1 VVVEGEAAMFFRHK
15 RSGRTE
21 YLQIVKNERV
31 DGKPRQSVVATLG
44 RVEELAQDGTLDRLL
59 RSGARFARSALV
71 LTAYERGETTKL
83 TTRQL
88 GPALAFERLW
98 RETGCERVIRE
109 LAGEREFQF
118 DLERAVF
125 LTVLHRLFD
134 PGSDR
139 AAEKWRH
146 GLVINGAGDLE
157 LHQLYRA
164 MGWLGDQL
172 PDQSGRGLGPRTT
185 KDLVEERLF
194 ALRNNLFSELSLV
207 FLDTT
212 SLYFEGAGGQSLGQR
227 GHSKDHRP
235 DLKQVVLAVVIDAS
249 GRPICSELWPG
260 NTTDVT
266 TLLPVIERLK
276 TRFLIAR
283 IGIVADRGMISADT
297 LDDLEARNIDYIL
310 GVRERATKEVRGV
323 IADPTPYV
331 PLSIPKAVGRGS
343 TDLLVKEVMRIG
355 IGADRKPRRRR
366 YIVCHNEAEAQ
377 QDKAE
382 REAIVAALEAALHH
396 GDKSLVGNRGYRRF
410 LGLAPGRRF
419 EIDPRRVALD
429 AQFDGTYVLRTNT
442 KLTPL
447 QAALR
452 YRDRWM
458 VEDIFRTAK
467 SLLATRPIFHKYD
480 ETIRGHVFC
489 SFLALLLRKELEDRL
504 AAAGHAFEW
513 ADIVQD
519 LERLSETEIEQDGKR
534 YILRNAA
541 PGCAGTVL
549 RTLGVA
555 LPPLVRSAQPPPPPA
570 PRQKPRRRPRRR
582 SANARTAPSNTLI

>member
-1 VVVEGEAAMFFRHK
+1 MFFRRK

-21 YLQIVKNERV
+21 YLQIVKNERIA
-31 DGKPRQSVVATLG
+31 GKPRQSVVATLG
-44 RVEELAQDGTLDRLL
+44 RIDELDQDGTLERLL
-59 RSGARFARSALV
+59 RSGARFSHSAVV
-71 LTAYERGETTKL
+71 LTAYEKGEATKL
-83 TTRQL
+83 ATRQL
-88 GPALAFERLW
+88 GPALAIERLW
-98 RETGCERVIRE
+98 RETGCRRVISE
-109 LAGEREFQF
+109 LAGERGFQF

-146 GLVINGAGDLE
+146 GLVIDGVADLE

-164 MGWLGDQL
+164 MGWLGDEL
-172 PDQSGRGLGPRTT
+172 ADQSGRGIGPRTT
-185 KDLVEERLF
+185 KDLIEERLF
-194 ALRNNLFSELSLV
+194 TLRNNLFSELSLV

-212 SLYFEGAGGQSLGQR
+212 SLYFEGEGGKSLGQY

-235 DLKQVVLAVVIDAS
+235 DLKQVVLAVVIDGT

-283 IGIVADRGMISADT
+283 ICIVADRGMIATDT
-297 LDDLEARNIDYIL
+297 IAELEARNLDYIL

-323 IADPTPYV
+323 IADPAAWV
-331 PLSIPKAVGRGS
+331 PLSILKAADRGT
-343 TDLLVKEVMRIG
+343 TDLLVKEVIRSG
-355 IGADRKPRRRR
+355 VGADGKPWRRR
-366 YIVCHNEAEAQ
+366 YIVCRNDAEARKDAARRAAILTALQ
-377 QDKAE
+377 
-382 REAIVAALEAALHH
+382 EALRR

-410 LGLAPGRRF
+410 LSLKPGRRF
-419 EIDPRRVALD
+419 EIDPRRIALD
-429 AQFDGTYVLRTNT
+429 AVFDGIYVLRTNT

-447 QAALR
+447 QVVLR

-489 SFLALLLRKELEDRL
+489 SFLALVLRKELEDRL
-504 AAAGHAFEW
+504 AAAGHNFEW

-519 LERLSETEIEQDGKR
+519 LERLSETEIEQDGKV
-534 YILRNAA
+534 YWLRNPA
-541 PGCAGTVL
+541 PGCAGPVL

-555 LPPLVRSAQPPPPPA
+555 LPPLVRNAQPPPRPKP
-570 PRQKPRRRPRRR
+570 QPRRRKPRRR
-582 SANARTAPSNTLI
+582 SANAVTAASKPLM

>member
-1 VVVEGEAAMFFRHK
+1 MFYRSK

-21 YLQIVKNERV
+21 YLQIVKNVRIA
-31 DGKPRQSVVATLG
+31 GKPRQSVVATLG
-44 RVEELAQDGTLDRLL
+44 RVDELAQDGTLERLL
-59 RSGARFARSALV
+59 RSGARFSHSAVV
-71 LTAYERGETTKL
+71 LTAYEKGEATKL
-83 TTRQL
+83 ATRQL

-98 RETGCERVIRE
+98 RETGCRRVISE
-109 LAGEREFQF
+109 LAGERGFQF

-146 GLVINGAGDLE
+146 GLVIEGVADLE

-164 MGWLGDQL
+164 MGWLGDEL
-172 PDQSGRGLGPRTT
+172 ADQSGRGIGPRTT
-185 KDLVEERLF
+185 KDLIEERLF
-194 ALRNNLFSELSLV
+194 TLRNNLFSELSLV

-212 SLYFEGAGGQSLGQR
+212 SLYFEGEGGKSLGQY

-235 DLKQVVLAVVIDAS
+235 DLKQVVLAVVIDGT

-283 IGIVADRGMISADT
+283 ICIVADRGMIAADT
-297 LDDLEARNIDYIL
+297 IAGLEARNLDYIL

-323 IADPTPYV
+323 IADPAAWV
-331 PLSIPKAVGRGS
+331 PLSILKAADRGT
-343 TDLLVKEVMRIG
+343 TDLLVKEVIRSG
-355 IGADRKPRRRR
+355 VGADGKPWRRR
-366 YIVCHNEAEAQ
+366 YIVCRNDAEARK
-377 QDKAE
+377 DAA
-382 REAIVAALEAALHH
+382 RRAAILTALEAALRR

-410 LGLAPGRRF
+410 LSLKRGRRF
-419 EIDPRRVALD
+419 EIDPRRIALD
-429 AQFDGTYVLRTNT
+429 AVFDGIYVLRTNT

-447 QAALR
+447 QVVLR

-489 SFLALLLRKELEDRL
+489 SFLALVLRKELEDRL
-504 AAAGHAFEW
+504 AAAGHNLEW

-519 LERLSETEIEQDGKR
+519 LERLSETEIKQDGKV
-534 YILRNAA
+534 YWLRNPP
-541 PGCAGTVL
+541 PGCAGPVF

-555 LPPLVRSAQPPPPPA
+555 LPPLVRNAQPPPQPKL
-570 PRQKPRRRPRRR
+570 QPRRRKPRRR
-582 SANARTAPSNTLI
+582 SANAGTAPSNQLI

>member
-1 VVVEGEAAMFFRHK
+1 MFFRRK

-31 DGKPRQSVVATLG
+31 DGTPRQSVVATLG
-44 RVEELAQDGTLDRLL
+44 RVDELAQDGTLDRLL
-59 RSGARFARSALV
+59 RSGARFAHNAVV
-71 LTAYERGETTKL
+71 LTAYERGATTKL
-83 TTRQL
+83 ATRQL

-98 RETGCERVIRE
+98 QETGCRRVIEE
-109 LAGEREFQF
+109 LASERGFQF
-118 DLERAVF
+118 ALERAVF

-146 GLVINGAGDLE
+146 GLVIDGVGDLE
-157 LHQLYRA
+157 LHQVYRA
-164 MGWLGDQL
+164 MGWLGDEL
-172 PDQSGRGLGPRTT
+172 ADQSGHGLGPRTT

-235 DLKQVVLAVVIDAS
+235 DLKQVVLAVVIDSS

-283 IGIVADRGMISADT
+283 IGIVADRGMISAPT

-310 GVRERATKEVRGV
+310 GVRERATKEVRDV

-331 PLSIPKAVGRGS
+331 PLSIPNAAGRGS
-343 TDLLVKEVMRIG
+343 TDLLVKEVVRSG

-366 YIVCHNEAEAQ
+366 YIVCRNEAEAEK
-377 QDKAE
+377 DKTE
-382 REAIVAALEAALHH
+382 REAILAALEAALHH

-442 KLTPL
+442 RLTPL

-489 SFLALLLRKELEDRL
+489 SFLALVLRKELEDRL

-555 LPPLVRSAQPPPPPA
+555 LPPLIRCAQPPPTPPL
-570 PRQKPRRRPRRR
+570 RQKPRRKPRRR
-582 SANARTAPSNTLI
+582 SANARAVPSNTLI

>member
-1 VVVEGEAAMFFRHK
+1 MFFRRK

-21 YLQIVKNERV
+21 YLQIVKNERIA
-31 DGKPRQSVVATLG
+31 GKPRQSVVATLG
-44 RVEELAQDGTLDRLL
+44 RVDELNQDGTLERLL
-59 RSGARFARSALV
+59 RSGARFSHSAVV
-71 LTAYERGETTKL
+71 LTAYEKGEATKL
-83 TTRQL
+83 ATRQL
-88 GPALAFERLW
+88 GPALAIERLW
-98 RETGCERVIRE
+98 RETGCRRVISE
-109 LAGEREFQF
+109 LAGERGFQF

-146 GLVINGAGDLE
+146 GLVIDGVADLE

-164 MGWLGDQL
+164 MGWLGDEL
-172 PDQSGRGLGPRTT
+172 ADQSGRGIGPRTT
-185 KDLVEERLF
+185 KDLIEERLF
-194 ALRNNLFSELSLV
+194 TLRNNLFSELSLV

-212 SLYFEGAGGQSLGQR
+212 SLYFEGEGGKSLGQY

-235 DLKQVVLAVVIDAS
+235 DLKQVVLAVVIDGT

-283 IGIVADRGMISADT
+283 ICIVADRGMIATDT
-297 LDDLEARNIDYIL
+297 IAELEARNLDYIL

-323 IADPTPYV
+323 IADPAAWV
-331 PLSIPKAVGRGS
+331 PLSILKAADRGT
-343 TDLLVKEVMRIG
+343 TDLLVKEVIRSG
-355 IGADRKPRRRR
+355 VGADGKPWRRR
-366 YIVCHNEAEAQ
+366 YIVCRNDAEARKDAARRAAILTALQ
-377 QDKAE
+377 
-382 REAIVAALEAALHH
+382 EALRR

-410 LGLAPGRRF
+410 LSLKPGRRF
-419 EIDPRRVALD
+419 EIDPRRIALD
-429 AQFDGTYVLRTNT
+429 AVFDGIYVLRTNT

-447 QAALR
+447 QVVLR

-489 SFLALLLRKELEDRL
+489 SFLALVLRKELEDRL
-504 AAAGHAFEW
+504 AAAGHNFEW

-519 LERLSETEIEQDGKR
+519 LERLSETEIEQDGKV
-534 YILRNAA
+534 YWLRNPA
-541 PGCAGTVL
+541 PGCAGPVL

-555 LPPLVRSAQPPPPPA
+555 LPPLVRNAQPPPRPKP
-570 PRQKPRRRPRRR
+570 QPRRRKPRRR
-582 SANARTAPSNTLI
+582 SANAVTAASKPLM

>member
-1 VVVEGEAAMFFRHK
+1 
-15 RSGRTE
+15 
-21 YLQIVKNERV
+21 
-31 DGKPRQSVVATLG
+31 
-44 RVEELAQDGTLDRLL
+44 
-59 RSGARFARSALV
+59 V
-71 LTAYERGETTKL
+71 LTAYEKGEATKL
-83 TTRQL
+83 ATRQL
-88 GPALAFERLW
+88 GPALAIERLW
-98 RETGCERVIRE
+98 RETGGRRVISE
-109 LAGEREFQF
+109 LAGERGFQF

-146 GLVINGAGDLE
+146 GLVIDGVADLE

-164 MGWLGDQL
+164 MGWLGDEL
-172 PDQSGRGLGPRTT
+172 ADQSGRGIGPRTT
-185 KDLVEERLF
+185 KDLIEERLF
-194 ALRNNLFSELSLV
+194 TLRNNLFSELSLV

-212 SLYFEGAGGQSLGQR
+212 SLYFEGEGGKSLGQY

-235 DLKQVVLAVVIDAS
+235 DLKQVVLAVVIDGT

-283 IGIVADRGMISADT
+283 ICIVADRGMIATDT
-297 LDDLEARNIDYIL
+297 IAELEARNLDYIL

-323 IADPTPYV
+323 IADPAAWV
-331 PLSIPKAVGRGS
+331 PLSILKAADRGT
-343 TDLLVKEVMRIG
+343 TDLLVKEVIRSG
-355 IGADRKPRRRR
+355 VGADGKPWRRR
-366 YIVCHNEAEAQ
+366 YIVCRNDAEARKDAARRAAILTALQ
-377 QDKAE
+377 
-382 REAIVAALEAALHH
+382 EALRR

-410 LGLAPGRRF
+410 LSLKPGRRF
-419 EIDPRRVALD
+419 EIDPRRIALD
-429 AQFDGTYVLRTNT
+429 AVFDGIYVLRTNT

-447 QAALR
+447 QVVLR

-489 SFLALLLRKELEDRL
+489 SFLALVLRKELEDRL
-504 AAAGHAFEW
+504 AAAGHNFEW

-519 LERLSETEIEQDGKR
+519 LERLSETEIEQDGKV
-534 YILRNAA
+534 YWLRNPA
-541 PGCAGTVL
+541 PGCAGPVL

-555 LPPLVRSAQPPPPPA
+555 LPPLVRNAQPPPRPKP
-570 PRQKPRRRPRRR
+570 QPRRRKPRRR
-582 SANARTAPSNTLI
+582 SANAVTAASKPLM

>member
-1 VVVEGEAAMFFRHK
+1 MFFRRK
-15 RSGRTE
+15 LSGRTQ

-44 RVEELAQDGTLDRLL
+44 RVDELAQDGTLDRLL
-59 RSGARFARSALV
+59 RSGARFAHSAVV
-71 LTAYERGETTKL
+71 LTAYEKGEATKL
-83 TTRQL
+83 ATRQL
-88 GPALAFERLW
+88 GPALAIERLW
-98 RETGCERVIRE
+98 QETGCQRVISE
-109 LAGEREFQF
+109 LAGARAFQF

-164 MGWLGDQL
+164 MGWLGEEL
-172 PDQSGRGLGPRTT
+172 ADQSGRGIGPRTT

-194 ALRNNLFSELSLV
+194 ALRNNLFSELSLI

-212 SLYFEGAGGQSLGQR
+212 SLYFEGAGGHSLGQY

-235 DLKQVVLAVVIDAS
+235 DLKQVVLAVVIDGR

-283 IGIVADRGMISADT
+283 IGVVADRGMISAAT
-297 LDDLEARNIDYIL
+297 LCDLETRNIDYIL

-323 IADPTPYV
+323 IADPAPWV
-331 PLSIPKAVGRGS
+331 PLSIPKAAGRGT
-343 TDLLVKEVMRIG
+343 TDLLVKEVIRS
-355 IGADRKPRRRR
+355 GADAGTPSAGRRR
-366 YIVCHNEAEAQ
+366 YIVCRNDADAAK
-377 QDKAE
+377 DKAE
-382 REAIVAALEAALHH
+382 REAILAALDVALRR

-410 LGLAPGRRF
+410 LKLSAGRRF
-419 EIDPRRVALD
+419 EIDPRRIALD
-429 AQFDGTYVLRTNT
+429 ALFDGIYVLRTNT

-447 QAALR
+447 QAVLR
-452 YRDRWM
+452 SRDRWM

-467 SLLATRPIFHKYD
+467 SLLATRPIFHKDD
-480 ETIRGHVFC
+480 ETIRGHIFC
-489 SFLALLLRKELEDRL
+489 SFLALVLRKELEDRL
-504 AAAGHAFEW
+504 AAAGHILEW
-513 ADIVQD
+513 ADIVRD

-534 YILRNAA
+534 YVLRNSA
-541 PGCAGTVL
+541 PDGASTVL

-555 LPPLVRSAQPPPPPA
+555 LPPLVRCAQPPPAPPQ
-570 PRQKPRRRPRRR
+570 RQKRRRKPRRR
-582 SANARTAPSNTLI
+582 SANARAASSNSLI

>member
-1 VVVEGEAAMFFRHK
+1 M
-15 RSGRTE
+15 
-21 YLQIVKNERV
+21 L
-31 DGKPRQSVVATLG
+31 PRLG

-59 RSGARFARSALV
+59 RSGARFARSAVV

-164 MGWLGDQL
+164 MGWLGDEL

-235 DLKQVVLAVVIDAS
+235 DLKQVVLAVVIDS
-249 GRPICSELWPG
+249 RGRPICSELWPG

-283 IGIVADRGMISADT
+283 IGIVADRGMISAAT

-323 IADPTPYV
+323 IADPAPYV
-331 PLSIPKAVGRGS
+331 PLSIPKAAGRGS

-366 YIVCHNEAEAQ
+366 YIVCRNEAEAQ

-382 REAIVAALEAALHH
+382 REAILAALEAALHH

-442 KLTPL
+442 RLTPL

-489 SFLALLLRKELEDRL
+489 SFLALVLRKELEDRL

-534 YILRNAA
+534 YFLRNAA

-555 LPPLVRSAQPPPPPA
+555 LPPLVRCAQPPPPA

-582 SANARTAPSNTLI
+582 SANARATPANALI

>member
-1 VVVEGEAAMFFRHK
+1 MFYRSK

-21 YLQIVKNERV
+21 YLQIVKNVRIA
-31 DGKPRQSVVATLG
+31 GKPRQSVVATLG
-44 RVEELAQDGTLDRLL
+44 RVDELAQDGTLERLL
-59 RSGARFARSALV
+59 RSGARFSHSAVV
-71 LTAYERGETTKL
+71 LTAYEKGEATKL
-83 TTRQL
+83 ATRQL

-98 RETGCERVIRE
+98 RETGCRRVISE
-109 LAGEREFQF
+109 LAGERGFQF

-146 GLVINGAGDLE
+146 GLVIDGVADLE

-164 MGWLGDQL
+164 MGWLGDEL
-172 PDQSGRGLGPRTT
+172 ADQSGRGIGPRTT
-185 KDLVEERLF
+185 KDLIEERLF
-194 ALRNNLFSELSLV
+194 TLRNNLFSELSLV

-212 SLYFEGAGGQSLGQR
+212 SLYFEGEGGKSLGQY

-235 DLKQVVLAVVIDAS
+235 DLKQVVLAVVIDGT

-283 IGIVADRGMISADT
+283 ICIVADRGMIAADT
-297 LDDLEARNIDYIL
+297 IAELEARNLDYIL

-323 IADPTPYV
+323 IADPAAWV
-331 PLSIPKAVGRGS
+331 PLSILKAADRGT
-343 TDLLVKEVMRIG
+343 TDLLVKEVIRSG
-355 IGADRKPRRRR
+355 VGADGKPWRRR
-366 YIVCHNEAEAQ
+366 YIVCRNDAEARK
-377 QDKAE
+377 DAA
-382 REAIVAALEAALHH
+382 RRAAILTALEAALRR

-410 LGLAPGRRF
+410 LSLKRGRRF
-419 EIDPRRVALD
+419 EIDPRRIALD
-429 AQFDGTYVLRTNT
+429 AVFDGIYVLRTNT

-447 QAALR
+447 QVVLR

-489 SFLALLLRKELEDRL
+489 SFLALVLRKELEDRL
-504 AAAGHAFEW
+504 AAAGHNLEW

-519 LERLSETEIEQDGKR
+519 LERLSETEIKQDGKV
-534 YILRNAA
+534 YWLRNPP
-541 PGCAGTVL
+541 PGCAGPVF

-555 LPPLVRSAQPPPPPA
+555 LPPLVRNAQPPPQPKL
-570 PRQKPRRRPRRR
+570 QPRRRKPRRR
-582 SANARTAPSNTLI
+582 SANAGTAPSNQLI

>member
-1 VVVEGEAAMFFRHK
+1 MFFRRK

-21 YLQIVKNERV
+21 YLQIVKNERIA
-31 DGKPRQSVVATLG
+31 GKPRQSVVATLG
-44 RVEELAQDGTLDRLL
+44 RIDELGQDGTLERLL
-59 RSGARFARSALV
+59 RSGARFSHSAVV
-71 LTAYERGETTKL
+71 LTAYEKGEATKL
-83 TTRQL
+83 ATRQL
-88 GPALAFERLW
+88 GPALAIERLW
-98 RETGCERVIRE
+98 RETGCRRVISE
-109 LAGEREFQF
+109 LAGERGFQF

-146 GLVINGAGDLE
+146 GLVIDGVADLE

-164 MGWLGDQL
+164 MGWLGDEL
-172 PDQSGRGLGPRTT
+172 ADQSGRGIGPRTT
-185 KDLVEERLF
+185 KDLIEERLF
-194 ALRNNLFSELSLV
+194 TLRNNLFSELSLV

-212 SLYFEGAGGQSLGQR
+212 SLYFEGEGGKSLGQY

-235 DLKQVVLAVVIDAS
+235 DLKQVVLAVVIDGT

-283 IGIVADRGMISADT
+283 ICIVADRGMIATDT
-297 LDDLEARNIDYIL
+297 IAELEARNLDYIL

-323 IADPTPYV
+323 IADPAAWV
-331 PLSIPKAVGRGS
+331 PLSILKAADRGT
-343 TDLLVKEVMRIG
+343 TDLLVKEVIRSG
-355 IGADRKPRRRR
+355 VGADGKPWRRR
-366 YIVCHNEAEAQ
+366 YIVCRNDAEARKDAARRAAILTALQ
-377 QDKAE
+377 
-382 REAIVAALEAALHH
+382 EALRR

-410 LGLAPGRRF
+410 LSLKPGRRF
-419 EIDPRRVALD
+419 EIDPRRIALD
-429 AQFDGTYVLRTNT
+429 AVFDGIYVLRTNT

-447 QAALR
+447 QVVLR

-489 SFLALLLRKELEDRL
+489 SFLALVLRKELEDRL
-504 AAAGHAFEW
+504 AAAGHNFEW

-519 LERLSETEIEQDGKR
+519 LERLSETEIEQDGKV
-534 YILRNAA
+534 YWLRNPA
-541 PGCAGTVL
+541 PGCAGPVL

-555 LPPLVRSAQPPPPPA
+555 LPPLVRNAQPPPRPKP
-570 PRQKPRRRPRRR
+570 QPRRRKPRRR
-582 SANARTAPSNTLI
+582 SANAVTAASKPLM

>member
-1 VVVEGEAAMFFRHK
+1 MRRARRPNWPRASSVRRWRLNDCG
-15 RSGRTE
+15 
-21 YLQIVKNERV
+21 
-31 DGKPRQSVVATLG
+31 GK
-44 RVEELAQDGTLDRLL
+44 
-59 RSGARFARSALV
+59 
-71 LTAYERGETTKL
+71 
-83 TTRQL
+83 
-88 GPALAFERLW
+88 
-98 RETGCERVIRE
+98 GCRRVISE
-109 LAGEREFQF
+109 LAGERGFQF

-146 GLVINGAGDLE
+146 GLVIDRVADLE

-164 MGWLGDQL
+164 MGWLGDEL
-172 PDQSGRGLGPRTT
+172 ADQSGRGIGPRTT
-185 KDLVEERLF
+185 KDLIEERLF
-194 ALRNNLFSELSLV
+194 TLRNNLFSELSLV

-212 SLYFEGAGGQSLGQR
+212 SLYFEGEGGKSLGQY

-235 DLKQVVLAVVIDAS
+235 DLKQVVLAVVIDGT

-283 IGIVADRGMISADT
+283 ICIVADRGMIAADT
-297 LDDLEARNIDYIL
+297 IAELEARNLDYIL

-323 IADPTPYV
+323 IADPAAWV
-331 PLSIPKAVGRGS
+331 PLSILKAADRGT
-343 TDLLVKEVMRIG
+343 TDLLVKEVIRSG
-355 IGADRKPRRRR
+355 VGADGKPWRRR
-366 YIVCHNEAEAQ
+366 YIVCRNDAEARK
-377 QDKAE
+377 DAA
-382 REAIVAALEAALHH
+382 RRAAILTALEAALRR

-410 LGLAPGRRF
+410 LSLKRGRRF
-419 EIDPRRVALD
+419 EIDPRRIALD
-429 AQFDGTYVLRTNT
+429 AVFDGIYVLRTNT

-447 QAALR
+447 QVVLR

-489 SFLALLLRKELEDRL
+489 SFLALVLRKELEDRL
-504 AAAGHAFEW
+504 AAAAHNLEW

-519 LERLSETEIEQDGKR
+519 LERLSETEIKQDGKV
-534 YILRNAA
+534 YWLRNPS
-541 PGCAGTVL
+541 PGCAGPVF

-555 LPPLVRSAQPPPPPA
+555 LPPLVRNAQPPPQPKL
-570 PRQKPRRRPRRR
+570 QPRRRKPRRR
-582 SANARTAPSNTLI
+582 SANAGTAPSNQLI